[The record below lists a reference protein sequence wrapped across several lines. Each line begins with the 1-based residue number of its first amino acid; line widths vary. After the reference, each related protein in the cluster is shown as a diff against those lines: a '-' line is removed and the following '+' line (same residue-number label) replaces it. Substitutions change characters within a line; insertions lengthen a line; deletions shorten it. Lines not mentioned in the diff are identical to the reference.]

1 MVIGGI
7 VVLVLVVC
15 VTTGVLLRR
24 RSHDDVHSVE
34 HYHRQLHTLEEM
46 RAHPTRKGGDGDG
59 DGRAGYPSPAF
70 RVGSE
75 SSTVRLTDPNKP
87 LVPPVPPPPVP
98 NPAEPVKLGD
108 GGASRPGSDESDES
122 DESGESGDVDG
133 AGVGEDGEE
142 PRIPAVA
149 VTTAGASTATG
160 IPPPSAKGESRA
172 MQSINHRPRRLG
184 APLAAIAAVT
194 VLIVVLIVTGLHHA
208 NPPHH
213 GSTATTVTTAGPAT
227 HHPHR
232 THVVTTTTT
241 AAPVVSLP
249 SAATNHD
256 ATYQVALTSYSLA
269 LSATSGECWIQAT
282 DGTGGVLFSGLLYA
296 GQSHTVPATGPVT
309 VIAGAP
315 NAFSATV
322 NGAPVALPAG
332 FQAPFTL
339 KFLSPGAAASS
350 GASTTGGTGTGSGA
364 QPG

>member
-7 VVLVLVVC
+7 VVLVVVVC

-46 RAHPTRKGGDGDG
+46 RAHPTHKDGDG
-59 DGRAGYPSPAF
+59 DGRASYPSPAF
-70 RVGSE
+70 RVGSG

-98 NPAEPVKLGD
+98 QHAEPVKIGD
-108 GGASRPGSDESDES
+108 GDASGPGSDAPDAP
-122 DESGESGDVDG
+122 GESGGADG
-133 AGVGEDGEE
+133 AGADGDGDGEE
-142 PRIPAVA
+142 PRIPAAAVA
-149 VTTAGASTATG
+149 TAGASTATG
-160 IPPPSAKGESRA
+160 LPPPSAKGESRA
-172 MQSINHRPRRLG
+172 MHSIDHRPRRLG
-184 APLAAIAAVT
+184 APLAAVAAVT
-194 VLIVVLIVTGLHHA
+194 VLVVVLIVTGLHHA

-213 GSTATTVTTAGPAT
+213 GNTATTVTTTTVPAT
-227 HHPHR
+227 HHSHR
-232 THVVTTTTT
+232 THATSTTTT
-241 AAPVVSLP
+241 AAPIVSLP

-282 DGTGGVLFSGLLYA
+282 GGSGAVLFSGLLYA

-315 NAFSATV
+315 NAFSAAV
-322 NGAPVALPAG
+322 NGSPVTLPAG

-339 KFLSPGAAASS
+339 KFLSPGTAASG
-350 GASTTGGTGTGSGA
+350 GAGTTGGTGAGTGA